1 MATEAEFV
9 ATIEARSDVTKV
21 YGPVSAGSVA
31 EGLVAPRRIQVL
43 RNYSDGSAPLEVVDY
58 GVDPQ
63 GQVVEDYN
71 RNQLQA
77 DRTDALKT
85 AAEAWLADN
94 TPADWIRYRITQVQ
108 ESDSYMLLQV
118 LRNNGSGAVVDERW
132 LLYRDGVSAP
142 RLLPFA

>member
-1 MATEAEFV
+1 MATEAEFI
-9 ATIEARSDVTKV
+9 ASINARSDVTAV
-21 YGPVSAGSVA
+21 YGPVSAGAVA

-43 RNYSDGSAPLEVVDY
+43 RNYSDGTAPLEVVDY
-58 GVDPQ
+58 GVDPA
-63 GQVVEDYN
+63 GQVVENYN

-85 AAEAWLADN
+85 AAETWLEDN
-94 TPADWIRYRITQVQ
+94 APTDWIRYRITQVQ
-108 ESDSYMLLQV
+108 ESEMYMLLQV

-142 RLLPFA
+142 QILPFA